1 MSKEKRDFDFA
12 GWATRFDI
20 KCADGRTI
28 RHGAFNENV
37 GRLGRVPLIWNH
49 AHGGPENVIGYA
61 DLEHN
66 DEGVYTYCSF
76 NDTEKA
82 KTAKALVEHGDIRS
96 LSIYANHLKQDGGD
110 VLHGLI
116 REVSLVLAGANSGAY
131 IDYIN
136 LAHGDGEDSDA
147 LIFGDEQEFVFHSDI
162 EDGDNE
168 EDTDESEEVEH
179 ADSEEGEAPMADET
193 KSIIERAPE
202 IIEAMSQEQQEA
214 VYAMIGLA
222 LESKSNDKEEGA
234 EKMAHNLFENVEI
247 NDVLSHDDMV
257 EIINDAAE
265 TYGSLKKSALQ
276 HGITN
281 INYLFPDAK
290 SVTDRPDFIKRPND
304 WVADVMGAV
313 HHVALSRIKS
323 LFADIT
329 GEQARAKGYIKG
341 NLKEDEV
348 FGLLKRET
356 TPTTVYKKQS
366 LDRDDVIDITD
377 FDVIAWLKAEMRM
390 MLEEELGR
398 AFLIGDGRS
407 AGASD
412 KINEQCIRPIWKDSD
427 LYTIKQ
433 TVEVAANATD
443 DQIAK
448 AFIRNAVLSRKN
460 YRGSGNPTLYTTEEM
475 VTKCLLMEDT
485 TGRVIYD
492 TEEKLRT
499 ALRVKKIV
507 TVPVMEN
514 QTRTNDDN
522 DVVTLMGIIVNLNDY
537 YVGAD
542 KGGAVSMFDDFDID
556 YNKQKYLIETRCSG
570 ALVKPYSAVALELSF
585 Q

>member
-1 MSKEKRDFDFA
+1 MGKDEKKKFDFA
-12 GWATRFDI
+12 GWATKFDI
-20 KCADGRTI
+20 LCADGRTI
-28 RHGAFNENV
+28 RHGAFNDNV
-37 GRLGRVPLIWNH
+37 GRLARVPLIWNH

-66 DEGVYTYCSF
+66 DEGVYAYCSF
-76 NDTEKA
+76 NDTDKA

-96 LSIYANHLKQDGGD
+96 LSIYANHLKQNGGD

-136 LAHGDGEDSDA
+136 LAHSDSEESDA
-147 LIFGDEQEFVFHSDI
+147 LIFGDEQDFLF
-162 EDGDNE
+162 
-168 EDTDESEEVEH
+168 H
-179 ADSEEGEAPMADET
+179 ADSEDDEEQETNDSKGE
-193 KSIIERAPE
+193 
-202 IIEAMSQEQQEA
+202 
-214 VYAMIGLA
+214 
-222 LESKSNDKEEGA
+222 
-234 EKMAHNLFENVEI
+234 EKMAEEKTVQDVIDSMTEEQRNVMYALVGMAVDNKNSEKEDEGEENMSHNLFENVET
-247 NDVLSHDDMV
+247 NDVLSHDDMM
-257 EIINDAAE
+257 EIITDAAE

-290 SVTDRPDFIKRPND
+290 AVNGTPDFIKRPDD
-304 WVADVMGAV
+304 WVSDVMSNV
-313 HHVALSRIKS
+313 HHVAFSRIKS

-377 FDVIAWLKAEMRM
+377 FDVIAWLKTEMRM

-398 AFLIGDGRS
+398 AFLVGDGRS

-427 LYTIKQ
+427 LYTIKE

-448 AFIRNAVLSRKN
+448 AFIRHAVLSRKN

-514 QTRTNDDN
+514 LTRTNDDS

-556 YNKQKYLIETRCSG
+556 YNKQKYLIETRCSA
-570 ALVKPYSAVALELSF
+570 ALVKPYSAIALEQSF